1 MYELFVTIGGKII
14 TWILPYLIKKADKYV
29 PIFLYDLINMV
40 LNKRENGVE
49 SQSGDS
55 TKGRDTKM
63 ATLKITVESDAVNPT
78 FISGATLSTKIGAVP
93 MTYTTDET
101 GTIEKSGFTSG
112 ESYTFTA
119 TKTGYTTNTVTV
131 VASDSGVVSGVIKLV
146 AETVVGVTSA
156 VESVVSKVSDAV
168 ETAKTSTTTVS
179 EDWKTIKAT
188 AETAISGLS
197 TSLATSDLTKDGV
210 VESLYSQLTTV
221 INSSITKIDAYK
233 SQLMISRHTK
243 NFWECVLIDAKLAG
257 IELFEYFV
265 AKEISTIKTKIT
277 DKLSSLT
284 K

>member
-29 PIFLYDLINMV
+29 PIFLDDLI
-40 LNKRENGVE
+40 NKRENGVVN
-49 SQSGDS
+49 
-55 TKGRDTKM
+55 KM
-63 ATLKITVESDAVNPT
+63 ATLKITVESDATTPELIT
-78 FISGATLSTKIGAVP
+78 GATLSTTINGTVV
-93 MTYTTDET
+93 TYTTDAT

-119 TKTGYTTNTVTV
+119 VATGYATNTVTI
-131 VASDSGVVSGVIKLV
+131 VASDDGIVSGIIKLV
-146 AETVVGVTSA
+146 AETVAGVTSA

-168 ETAKTSTTTVS
+168 KTAETSTTTVS

-188 AETAISGLS
+188 AESAINGLS
-197 TSLATSDLTKDGV
+197 TSLTTSDLTKDGV

-243 NFWECVLIDAKLAG
+243 NFWECVLIDAKLSG

-265 AKEISTIKTKIT
+265 AKEISAIKTKIT